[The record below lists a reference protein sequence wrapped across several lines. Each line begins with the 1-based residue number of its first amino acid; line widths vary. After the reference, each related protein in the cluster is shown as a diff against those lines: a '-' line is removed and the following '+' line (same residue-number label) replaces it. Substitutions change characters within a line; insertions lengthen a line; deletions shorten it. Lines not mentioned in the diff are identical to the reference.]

1 MIRLLV
7 FASLLL
13 RIYNTQAQTD
23 FGIKAGVNLA
33 MIPDGSSTS
42 KELYGL
48 NAGLYFR
55 GTDPL
60 TVQVEMLYSGQGG
73 SFYDVV
79 TGQTTDRRLHYLNGT
94 LLLRYMPTETVGL
107 VVGPQFGIL
116 LYAKEGDVN
125 ISSQYNPMDLGINV
139 GTDYDVGHAVT
150 CSFRYFHSLRS
161 VKNQVFQISVGYRI
175 QRRR

>member
-7 FASLLL
+7 FTSLLL
-13 RIYNTQAQTD
+13 WVCNAQAQTD
-23 FGIKAGVNLA
+23 FGVKAGVNLA
-33 MIPDGSSTS
+33 MMPAGASTS

-60 TVQVEMLYSGQGG
+60 TVQIEMLYSGQGG
-73 SFYDVV
+73 RFYDVV
-79 TGQTTDRRLHYLNGT
+79 TGQTADRRLHYLNGT

-116 LYAKEGDVN
+116 LYAKEGEVN
-125 ISSQYNPMDLGINV
+125 ISSQYESLDLGINV
-139 GTDYDVGHAVT
+139 GTDYDVGHAFT
-150 CSFRYFHSLRS
+150 FSFRYFHSLRK
-161 VKNQVFQISVGYRI
+161 VKNQVFQVSVGYRI